1 MIIWLSLIIAGLLL
15 IFLELFFHNLTLLS
29 FGVAALFTGMIN
41 ILGMR
46 NILIL
51 ILLFCLFSLLNL
63 FVLKKLLAML
73 IRKR

>member
-1 MIIWLSLIIAGLLL
+1 MAIWLCLIIAGLLL
-15 IFLELFFHNLTLLS
+15 IFLEIFFHNFTLMS

-51 ILLFCLFSLLNL
+51 ILFFCVIALLNL
-63 FVLKKLLAML
+63 FVMKKLLARL

>member
-1 MIIWLSLIIAGLLL
+1 M
-15 IFLELFFHNLTLLS
+15 S

-51 ILLFCLFSLLNL
+51 ILFFCVIALLNL
-63 FVLKKLLAML
+63 FVMKKLLARL